1 MVSEPIKLVGESRLC
16 VKNMARLCLVCLVWL
31 GACELAGGCNVPVFR
46 FALERWVSD
55 NYALVVAHDKVLTPA
70 QRELTDRL
78 LGKSTENGG
87 KANLSVQV
95 LDLAATPADPTVKYL
110 PLENVAL
117 PAVFL
122 FFPASFGEPTLIW
135 QAALTTDSVAHITG
149 SPLRDEFVAQAA
161 TGTTALWI
169 LLESGQPAED
179 AAAEQVLR
187 ESLAAVQQESKLPAG
202 VVHPAGAVPGGSTPA
217 TADNGYFDPENQ
229 LDSGIPLRIG
239 FEVVRMPAGD
249 PREDVLRGMLLKVV
263 PGLLEKRERPL
274 AFPLFGRGRILAPLA
289 GDEIRHE
296 SITAIARYLCGPC
309 ACQVKAQN
317 PGVDMLLDVDW
328 EAKLAGVSAIAPRTL
343 PPLSGTAAI
352 TGQAPV
358 APSLAPSVA
367 DQPAATGLPGP
378 MLRNGLLASATVVL
392 LVIAATFGILRRRP

>member
-1 MVSEPIKLVGESRLC
+1 MQSEPIKRVVAACLR
-16 VKNMARLCLVCLVWL
+16 VKRVALLCLVWL
-31 GACELAGGCNVPVFR
+31 GASELAGGCNVPVFR

-55 NYALVVAHDKVLTPA
+55 NYALVVAHDKPLTPT
-70 QRELTDRL
+70 QSELTDRL

-122 FFPASFGEPTLIW
+122 FFPASFGKPTLVW
-135 QAALTTDSVAHITG
+135 QAALTADCVAHITA
-149 SPLRDEFVAQAA
+149 SPLRDEFVAQAT
-161 TGTTALWI
+161 TGTTAIWI
-169 LLESGQPAED
+169 LLESGQATED

-187 ESLAAVQQESKLPAG
+187 ESLAAVQQESELPAG
-202 VVHPAGAVPGGSTPA
+202 VVHPSGAVAGGSTPA
-217 TADNGYFDPENQ
+217 TTDNGYFDPENQ

-239 FEVVRMPAGD
+239 FEVVRMPADD

-263 PGLLEKRERPL
+263 PGLLEKRDRPL

-289 GDEIRHE
+289 GEEIRHE
-296 SITAIARYLCGPC
+296 SITAISRYLCGPC

-317 PGVDMLLDVDW
+317 PGVDLLLDVDW
-328 EAKLAGVSAIAPRTL
+328 EAKLAGATTIPPRTL

-352 TGQAPV
+352 TGKAPV
-358 APSLAPSVA
+358 APPLAASA
-367 DQPAATGLPGP
+367 AAQPAATGLPASV
-378 MLRNGLLASATVVL
+378 LRNGLWASATVVL
-392 LVIAATFGILRRRP
+392 LVIAATFGILRLRP

>member
-1 MVSEPIKLVGESRLC
+1 
-16 VKNMARLCLVCLVWL
+16 
-31 GACELAGGCNVPVFR
+31 
-46 FALERWVSD
+46 
-55 NYALVVAHDKVLTPA
+55 
-70 QRELTDRL
+70 
-78 LGKSTENGG
+78 
-87 KANLSVQV
+87 
-95 LDLAATPADPTVKYL
+95 
-110 PLENVAL
+110 
-117 PAVFL
+117 
-122 FFPASFGEPTLIW
+122 
-135 QAALTTDSVAHITG
+135 
-149 SPLRDEFVAQAA
+149 
-161 TGTTALWI
+161 
-169 LLESGQPAED
+169 
-179 AAAEQVLR
+179 
-187 ESLAAVQQESKLPAG
+187 
-202 VVHPAGAVPGGSTPA
+202 
-217 TADNGYFDPENQ
+217 
-229 LDSGIPLRIG
+229 
-239 FEVVRMPAGD
+239 MPAGD